1 MIEVGVVFVAI
12 AKEGLLQEQLVL
24 LLLVRPLQAIV
35 DDEVLQSF
43 RNVLIIVLRQE
54 LDNVA
59 VLLLLDC
66 EVIFEEVLDHRQLVL
81 I

>member
-1 MIEVGVVFVAI
+1 M
-12 AKEGLLQEQLVL
+12 L

-43 RNVLIIVLRQE
+43 RNVLIVVLRQK

-66 EVIFEEVLDHRQLVL
+66 QVIFEEVLDHRQLVL